1 MSLMQTSL
9 GETLPIEGLSTG
21 YKSGT
26 LYAVGQD
33 HTSKFWGIIQ
43 NDIIGTSEA
52 LTTVDGRPILDN
64 DVSQVG
70 SGKGELAITGV
81 HAVVIPSGL
90 AQAASGFKVGN
101 PVYASGVGTRAAAPT
116 TAAHV
121 GANDPTI
128 YGFVQPASTFTT
140 YGTVGGLSLVGH
152 VWKQAYLDL
161 RTTSKTKGAWVAEVK
176 LLGHP
181 VAGLI

>member
-33 HTSKFWGIIQ
+33 HTSKFWGVIQ

-52 LTTVDGRPILDN
+52 QTTVDGRPILDN

-81 HAVVIPSGL
+81 HTVVIPSGL
-90 AQAASGFKVGN
+90 AKGSHGFKVGN
-101 PVYASGVGTRAAAPT
+101 PVYASGVNTRAGKLPIPNE
-116 TAAHV
+116 V
-121 GANDPTI
+121 GSTDPTD
-128 YGFVQPASTFTT
+128 YGFVMPLSTFTT
-140 YGTVGGLSLVGH
+140 YGTSGGLSLVGH